1 MALNPANDD
10 LRRDDLA
17 NDGLMHE
24 NTFNDALARA
34 LARQCR
40 QWRGR
45 PRSVIAQRTGVI
57 RDNPRL
63 WPDIIV
69 NSDDAYPVIIEN
81 DPTRPPPFPPHPA
94 PIPVERKV

>member
-10 LRRDDLA
+10 LRHDDLV

-34 LARQCR
+34 LARQRR
-40 QWRGR
+40 QWRGN
-45 PRSVIAQRTGVI
+45 PRAVIAQRTGVI

-81 DPTRPPPFPPHPA
+81 DPTRPPPVSPPAP
-94 PIPVERKV
+94 PIPVERKI